1 MYVWPPE
8 FNTLILK
15 GTWSIF
21 QLFFFLLSLPSSLI
35 TNFQPLKYFKTIP
48 SSSLNCRFKH

>member
-21 QLFFFLLSLPSSLI
+21 QVFFFLSLPSSLI
-35 TNFQPLKYFKTIP
+35 TKFQPLKYFKTIP